1 MLNQQTAIRKMHTE
15 MERDCLHNGFSNEC
29 VVLIDNKM
37 KFEPV
42 YFRQK
47 TADHYGKRGIS

>member
-1 MLNQQTAIRKMHTE
+1 
-15 MERDCLHNGFSNEC
+15 
-29 VVLIDNKM
+29 M

-47 TADHYGKRGIS
+47 TADHYGKRGISWHGSSVITFYTSVKQAWCDHGLPGEVD